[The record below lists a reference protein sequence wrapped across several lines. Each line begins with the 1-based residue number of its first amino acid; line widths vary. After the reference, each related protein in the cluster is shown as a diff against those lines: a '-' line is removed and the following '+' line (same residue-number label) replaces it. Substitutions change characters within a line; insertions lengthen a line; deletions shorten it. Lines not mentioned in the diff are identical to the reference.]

1 MTDQQPPNDETAAW
15 NIGPRKDATPTPRG
29 GNAPKSS
36 KREGAVGGNAD
47 RTQGAASSANPAAP
61 TQEIAGAEQDFG
73 ETPRAEG
80 LRFIRELGR
89 GGLGSVWLAVQET
102 AEFRRNVAVKLVRRG
117 MDTEDIL
124 RRFALERQLLAAL
137 EHPNIV
143 RLYDAGTTADGRP
156 YFAMEYVEGL
166 PIDRYADER
175 QLGIDKRLEL
185 FVQVC
190 RAVQYAHTK
199 LVIHRDLKPSNIIVA
214 RDGTVKLLDFG
225 IAKLVDSALS
235 PVQLDPTSAETRVL
249 TPEYASPEQIRGQ
262 TLSTASDV
270 YSLGVILFELLTG
283 HRPYRIRTRLMREME
298 RIVCEEEPQ
307 VPSTMV
313 GKPAESIIVETSANG
328 ETKVVSREIAPQMIS
343 KARAA
348 ATDTLRR
355 KLRGDLDV
363 ITLRALAKTP
373 DTRYPTAEALAQD
386 VMRHMRGEPIE
397 ARPLGWTGKAYR
409 FVKRNRIGV
418 GVSVLALSAVIGGL
432 GSAYYA
438 ERAASESA
446 LRVAET
452 ARAQAEADLRAA
464 QEKLAGMRLE
474 QVRELSGVFLNQFYN
489 RLRAL
494 QGGAELRGLLADTVS
509 RQVAALEKQDA
520 VVGSRVA
527 DQEFDRLLASSYRG
541 LGRVRGDMRGE
552 SGGDFTAAKEAFVK
566 SESILKAMR
575 RRDDV
580 MAKPEIARS
589 VDFELMQT
597 YLLWADAV
605 KAAGDLD
612 EAKRLLFEAEALG
625 AANAAVSSRD
635 ERQRH
640 ASVLTELGE
649 ILDRQ
654 GDRGAAETMFAR
666 SIELRRAN
674 VAAAPTDLDAVRA
687 LGKGIAS
694 LQSRAE
700 ASGEWAKALQLAE
713 ELTTLRVGLSRQ
725 KPDDARL
732 ARDAMLARMS
742 LGRALLRNK
751 RADEAVEALQAA
763 CAEATTR
770 VERTPESHE
779 ALSDR
784 AIASES
790 LGQALDELRRY
801 DDALKRW
808 AMARAD
814 LRRAAEIAPTVVG
827 YQRRE
832 AYFGGRE
839 ARTLALAGRAAE
851 GAPIGIAAATF
862 LNALVGTNSTDMDL
876 LLQAAIVSAEASTAA
891 RVAGDESNAV
901 KWEARAIELLGLM
914 TPQARAANER
924 FVRAELELLRP

>member
-36 KREGAVGGNAD
+36 KREGAVVGNAD
-47 RTQGAASSANPAAP
+47 GTQGAASSANPSAP

>member
-15 NIGPRKDATPTPRG
+15 NVGPRKDATPTPPSAGASKSAKRVEAVSSG
-29 GNAPKSS
+29 GSRPAS
-36 KREGAVGGNAD
+36 VGNG
-47 RTQGAASSANPAAP
+47 AAP
-61 TQEIAGAEQDFG
+61 TVEVSGPQPEFG
-73 ETPRAEG
+73 ETPQAEG

-175 QLGIDKRLEL
+175 QLGIEKRLEL

-214 RDGTVKLLDFG
+214 ADGTVKLLDFG

-328 ETKVVSREIAPQMIS
+328 ETKVVSREIAPQVIS

-397 ARPLGWTGKAYR
+397 ARPLGFAGKAYR
-409 FVKRNRIGV
+409 FVKRNRLAV
-418 GVSVLALSAVIGGL
+418 GVSVLALATVIGGL
-432 GSAYYA
+432 GSAYFA

-474 QVRELSGVFLNQFYN
+474 QVRELSGTFLNQFYN

-494 QGGAELRGLLADTVS
+494 QGGAELRGLLAETVS
-509 RQVAALEKQDA
+509 RQVALLEKQDA
-520 VVGSRVA
+520 LVGSRVA

-552 SGGDFTAAKEAFVK
+552 SGGDFAAAKEAFIK
-566 SESILKAMR
+566 SESILQAMR
-575 RRDDV
+575 GRDDV
-580 MAKPEIARS
+580 KSKPEIARS

-597 YLLWADAV
+597 YMLWADAV
-605 KAAGDLD
+605 KVAGDLD
-612 EAKRLLFEAEALG
+612 EAKRLLLEAESLG

-635 ERQRH
+635 ERQRR

-649 ILDRQ
+649 IHDRQ
-654 GDRGAAETMFAR
+654 GDRAAAETMFAR

-700 ASGEWAKALQLAE
+700 AAGDWAKALQFAE
-713 ELTTLRVGLSRQ
+713 ELSTLRVGLARQ
-725 KPDDARL
+725 KPEDARL
-732 ARDAMLARMS
+732 ARDGMLARMS

-751 RADEAVEALQAA
+751 RADEAIEALQAA
-763 CAEATTR
+763 CTEATTR
-770 VERTPESHE
+770 VERAPESHE

-784 AIASES
+784 AIAFES
-790 LGQALDELRRY
+790 FGQALDELRRY

-808 AMARAD
+808 SLARAD

-827 YQRRE
+827 YPRRE
-832 AYFGGRE
+832 AYLGGRE
-839 ARTLALAGRAAE
+839 ARSLALAGRAAE
-851 GAPIGIAAATF
+851 GAPIGIAAAAV
-862 LNALVGTNSTDMDL
+862 LNALVAKNSTDMDL

-891 RVAGDESNAV
+891 RVAGDTASAARL
-901 KWEARAIELLGLM
+901 EARANELLDLM

>member
-1 MTDQQPPNDETAAW
+1 
-15 NIGPRKDATPTPRG
+15 
-29 GNAPKSS
+29 
-36 KREGAVGGNAD
+36 
-47 RTQGAASSANPAAP
+47 
-61 TQEIAGAEQDFG
+61 
-73 ETPRAEG
+73 
-80 LRFIRELGR
+80 
-89 GGLGSVWLAVQET
+89 
-102 AEFRRNVAVKLVRRG
+102 
-117 MDTEDIL
+117 
-124 RRFALERQLLAAL
+124 
-137 EHPNIV
+137 
-143 RLYDAGTTADGRP
+143 
-156 YFAMEYVEGL
+156 
-166 PIDRYADER
+166 
-175 QLGIDKRLEL
+175 
-185 FVQVC
+185 
-190 RAVQYAHTK
+190 
-199 LVIHRDLKPSNIIVA
+199 
-214 RDGTVKLLDFG
+214 
-225 IAKLVDSALS
+225 
-235 PVQLDPTSAETRVL
+235 
-249 TPEYASPEQIRGQ
+249 
-262 TLSTASDV
+262 
-270 YSLGVILFELLTG
+270 
-283 HRPYRIRTRLMREME
+283 
-298 RIVCEEEPQ
+298 
-307 VPSTMV
+307 
-313 GKPAESIIVETSANG
+313 
-328 ETKVVSREIAPQMIS
+328 
-343 KARAA
+343 
-348 ATDTLRR
+348 
-355 KLRGDLDV
+355 
-363 ITLRALAKTP
+363 
-373 DTRYPTAEALAQD
+373 
-386 VMRHMRGEPIE
+386 
-397 ARPLGWTGKAYR
+397 
-409 FVKRNRIGV
+409 
-418 GVSVLALSAVIGGL
+418 
-432 GSAYYA
+432 
-438 ERAASESA
+438 
-446 LRVAET
+446 
-452 ARAQAEADLRAA
+452 
-464 QEKLAGMRLE
+464 
-474 QVRELSGVFLNQFYN
+474 
-489 RLRAL
+489 
-494 QGGAELRGLLADTVS
+494 
-509 RQVAALEKQDA
+509 
-520 VVGSRVA
+520 
-527 DQEFDRLLASSYRG
+527 
-541 LGRVRGDMRGE
+541 MRGE
-552 SGGDFTAAKEAFVK
+552 SGGDFTAAKEAFIK

-713 ELTTLRVGLSRQ
+713 ELSTLRVGLSRQ

-827 YQRRE
+827 YPRRE

-839 ARTLALAGRAAE
+839 ARTLALAGRATE
-851 GAPIGIAAATF
+851 GAPIGIAAASA
-862 LNALVGTNSTDMDL
+862 LNALVATNSTDMDL

>member
-15 NIGPRKDATPTPRG
+15 NMGPRKDATPTPRG

-36 KREGAVGGNAD
+36 KREGAIGGNAD
-47 RTQGAASSANPAAP
+47 GTQGAASSANPSAP
-61 TQEIAGAEQDFG
+61 TQEIAGAETEFG

-199 LVIHRDLKPSNIIVA
+199 LVIHRDLKPSNIIVG

-520 VVGSRVA
+520 IVGSRVA

-552 SGGDFTAAKEAFVK
+552 SGGDFTAAKEAFIK

-713 ELTTLRVGLSRQ
+713 ELSTLRVGLSRQ

-827 YQRRE
+827 YPRRE

-839 ARTLALAGRAAE
+839 ARTLALAGRATE
-851 GAPIGIAAATF
+851 GAPIGIAAASA
-862 LNALVGTNSTDMDL
+862 LNALVATNSTDMDL